1 MITDSRWPL
10 RGGLMIQ
17 GYTHIPPTTIHP
29 DNQSKRSAGKTRNQL
44 EDG

>member
-17 GYTHIPPTTIHP
+17 GYTYIPPIHP